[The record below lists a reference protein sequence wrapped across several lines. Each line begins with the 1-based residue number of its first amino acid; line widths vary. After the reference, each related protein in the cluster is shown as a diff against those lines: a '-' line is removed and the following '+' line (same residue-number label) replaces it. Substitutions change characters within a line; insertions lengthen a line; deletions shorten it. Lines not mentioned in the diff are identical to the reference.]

1 LSALGKKPFMNSIDL
16 SIVIVTYNSENL
28 IEECIDSIYNTTK
41 KTSVEVVVSDNSEN
55 DNTEAVLKKLQKKY
69 ASLSFI
75 HNKDNLGFSKANN
88 IGIKKTSGTIL
99 LFLNPDTKVY
109 ENTIDGMYEFML
121 SHENAGA
128 ATCFVELPNK
138 KLDDSAH
145 RGFPTPWNSFA
156 HFTYLARLFPKVKL
170 FTGYN
175 LTYLGYTHV
184 HEIDACAGSFMLV
197 PRSVGEKLGWWDED
211 YFFYGEDLDFCFRI
225 KEIGKKI
232 YFVPEFGALH
242 YKGVSSGIKKVSKGM
257 TEASKNTVD
266 RATNARFEAMEI
278 FYRKH
283 YRNRYPSF
291 VKYLVLMGIKT
302 KWYLA
307 KLQNR

>member
-1 LSALGKKPFMNSIDL
+1 MNSIDI

-41 KTSVEVVVSDNSEN
+41 KASVEVVVSDNSQN
-55 DNTEAVLKKLQKKY
+55 DNTATVVKQLQKKY
-69 ASLSFI
+69 PSLLFI
-75 HNKDNLGFSKANN
+75 HNSDNLGFSKANN
-88 IGIKKTSGTIL
+88 VGIKKTSGAFL

-109 ENTIDGMYEFML
+109 EETIDGMLEFMRA
-121 SHENAGA
+121 HEDAGA
-128 ATCFVELPNK
+128 ATCFVELPNRT
-138 KLDDSAH
+138 LDDSSH

-156 HFTYLARLFPKVKL
+156 HFSYLSRIFPKTKL

-175 LTYLGYTHV
+175 LTYLDHTRV

-197 PRSVGEKLGWWDED
+197 PRSVGEKLHWWDED

-225 KEIGKKI
+225 KQIGKKI
-232 YFVPEFGALH
+232 YFVPQFRALH
-242 YKGVSSGIKKVSKGM
+242 YKGVSSGIKKVSKDM
-257 TEASKNTVD
+257 TRASKSTVD

-283 YRNRYPSF
+283 YKNQYPSF
-291 VKYLVLMGIKT
+291 VKYLVLMGIRA
-302 KWYLA
+302 KWYVA